1 MDTDIERR
9 TGLNSTVI
17 LTVVLLVMMFGAG
30 LFSSSWGYKLGRE
43 ALKEISQPDMR
54 PSHLTGKKGS
64 GERKDSVQMLKEND
78 ILKSV
83 KQRMEGKG
91 DETTLQ
97 AASTP
102 KPESQPQAQATE
114 TPSPQSV
121 FPIVSRDGQITMQV
135 TSASRKGNSLKL
147 KVSLKNEGEQSVRFL
162 YSFLNVTDDKGRAL
176 SASVD
181 ELPGQVPPDN
191 KVYTGVVSIPT
202 VLLDNASELAMS
214 LTDYPDQ
221 NLQLQMSGIPIVR

>member
-1 MDTDIERR
+1 M
-9 TGLNSTVI
+9 NSTVI

-54 PSHLTGKKGS
+54 PSNLTGKKNS
-64 GERKDSVQMLKEND
+64 GERKESVMMLKEGD
-78 ILKSV
+78 IINSV
-83 KQRMEGKG
+83 KQRMAGKS
-91 DETTLQ
+91 DETVQ
-97 AASTP
+97 VASTSVPASQPTP
-102 KPESQPQAQATE
+102 KPEATPNS
-114 TPSPQSV
+114 TRQSV
-121 FPIVSRDGQITMQV
+121 FPIVSRDGGITMQV
-135 TSASRKGNSLKL
+135 TSASRKGSSLQL

-191 KVYTGVVSIPT
+191 KVYTGIVQIPT
-202 VLLDNASELAMS
+202 VLLDNANELAMS

-221 NLQLQMSGIPIVR
+221 NLQLQMSGIPIVQ

>member
-1 MDTDIERR
+1 M
-9 TGLNSTVI
+9 NSTVI
-17 LTVVLLVMMFGAG
+17 LTVVLLVLMFGAG

-54 PSHLTGKKGS
+54 PSNLTGKKNN
-64 GERKDSVQMLKEND
+64 GERKESVMMLNEAD
-78 ILKSV
+78 IVKSV
-83 KQRMEGKG
+83 KQRMAGKS
-91 DETTLQ
+91 DE
-97 AASTP
+97 AVEVASTSVPASQPTP
-102 KPESQPQAQATE
+102 KPQATE
-114 TPSPQSV
+114 TPTPQAV
-121 FPIVSRDGQITMQV
+121 FPIVSRDGGVTMQV
-135 TSASRKGNSLKL
+135 TSASRKGSSLQL
-147 KVSLKNEGEQSVRFL
+147 KVSMKNEGEQSVRFL

-191 KVYTGVVSIPT
+191 KVYTGIVSIPT

-221 NLQLQMSGIPIVR
+221 NLQLQMSGIPIVQ

>member
-1 MDTDIERR
+1 M
-9 TGLNSTVI
+9 NSTVI
-17 LTVVLLVMMFGAG
+17 LTVVLLVMMFGSG

-54 PSHLTGKKGS
+54 PSHLTGKKTDGD
-64 GERKDSVQMLKEND
+64 RKESVQMLKEAD
-78 ILKSV
+78 IVKSV

-91 DETTLQ
+91 EEAIVQ
-97 AASTP
+97 VASTSV
-102 KPESQPQAQATE
+102 PESGAEAKPQATDS
-114 TPSPQSV
+114 PSPQSV
-121 FPIVSRDGQITMQV
+121 FPIVSRDGEVTMQV
-135 TSASRKGNSLKL
+135 TSASRKGTSLKL

-191 KVYTGVVSIPT
+191 KTYTGIVSIPT
-202 VLLDNASELAMS
+202 VLLDNANELAMS

-221 NLQLQMSGIPIVR
+221 NLQLQMSGIPIVK

>member
-1 MDTDIERR
+1 
-9 TGLNSTVI
+9 
-17 LTVVLLVMMFGAG
+17 MFGSG

-54 PSHLTGKKGS
+54 PSNLTGKKNN
-64 GERKDSVQMLKEND
+64 GERRESVQMLNEAD
-78 ILKSV
+78 IVKSV
-83 KQRMEGKG
+83 KQRMAGKS
-91 DETTLQ
+91 DDVEV
-97 AASTP
+97 ASTAVPADQPNP
-102 KPESQPQAQATE
+102 KPEATQ
-114 TPSPQSV
+114 TPTPRAV
-121 FPIVSRDGQITMQV
+121 FPIVSRDGNITMQV
-135 TSASRKGNSLKL
+135 TSASRKGSSLQL
-147 KVSLKNEGEQSVRFL
+147 KVSMKNEGEESVRFL

-191 KVYTGVVSIPT
+191 KVYTGIVSIPT

-221 NLQLQMSGIPIVR
+221 NLQLQMSGIPIVQ

>member
-1 MDTDIERR
+1 
-9 TGLNSTVI
+9 
-17 LTVVLLVMMFGAG
+17 MFGAG

-54 PSHLTGKKGS
+54 PSHLTGNKGN
-64 GERKDSVQMLKEND
+64 GERKESLQMLKEDD
-78 ILKSV
+78 ILKNV
-83 KQRMEGKG
+83 KQRMAGKG

-97 AASTP
+97 AASSP
-102 KPESQPQAQATE
+102 KPETQSQPQATE
-114 TPSPQSV
+114 TPSSQSV
-121 FPIVSRDGQITMQV
+121 FPIVSRDGGITMQV
-135 TSASRKGNSLKL
+135 TSASRKGSSLLL

-191 KVYTGVVSIPT
+191 KVYTGVVTIPT

-221 NLQLQMSGIPIVR
+221 NLQLQMSGIPIVK

>member
-1 MDTDIERR
+1 
-9 TGLNSTVI
+9 
-17 LTVVLLVMMFGAG
+17 MMFGAG

-54 PSHLTGKKGS
+54 PSHLTGKKGN
-64 GERKDSVQMLKEND
+64 GERKDSLQMLKEDD

-102 KPESQPQAQATE
+102 KPETQPQPEVTE

-121 FPIVSRDGQITMQV
+121 FPIVSRDGGITLQV
-135 TSASRKGNSLKL
+135 TSASRKGSSLQL

-191 KVYTGVVSIPT
+191 TVYTGVVTIPT

-221 NLQLQMSGIPIVR
+221 NLQLQMSGIPIVK